1 MHTRDGFGKYLV
13 VVMAVFLGG
22 CAGTEMLVTAP
33 VVNLLSVE
41 VGKFD
46 FQKQTFL
53 LEFDVENSN
62 SFPLPIKQIRYTVRL
77 EDRKFARGEARC
89 DFVIPA
95 HGKGDFVISVELD
108 LLNAGTELA
117 SIVRNG
123 VREKIVYELDG
134 SLTVDIPLI
143 RPIGFSSTGTVA
155 VQSTRF

>member
-1 MHTRDGFGKYLV
+1 MHTRNSFGNVLV
-13 VVMAVFLGG
+13 LATAVFF
-22 CAGTEMLVTAP
+22 CACAATETLVTAP
-33 VVNLLSVE
+33 TINLVSVE
-41 VGKFD
+41 IGKFD

-62 SFPLPIKQIRYTVRL
+62 SFPLPIKKIRYTVRL

-89 DFVIPA
+89 DLIIPA
-95 HGKGDFVISVELD
+95 HGEGDFVISVDLD

-117 SIVRNG
+117 SIVRSG
-123 VREKIVYELDG
+123 VRENIVYELDG
-134 SLTVDIPLI
+134 SLTVDIPLT

>member
-1 MHTRDGFGKYLV
+1 MHTRSSFENVLV
-13 VVMAVFLGG
+13 LATAVSLCG
-22 CAGTEMLVTAP
+22 CAAMETLVTAP
-33 VVNLLSVE
+33 TINLVSVE
-41 VGKFD
+41 IGKFD

-62 SFPLPIKQIRYTVRL
+62 SFPLPIKKIRYTIRL

-89 DFVIPA
+89 DFIIPA
-95 HGKGDFVISVELD
+95 HGDGDFVISVELD

-117 SIVRNG
+117 SIVRSG
-123 VREKIVYELDG
+123 VREDIVYELDG
-134 SLTVDIPLI
+134 SLTVDIPLT